1 MTDTMSS
8 RVRGGVASLTG
19 VRRWLAM
26 ILLLAIGL
34 VGIGVG
40 QSLMIDHG
48 VTFLSAGIYALGA
61 AALVILAW
69 PALSLLQ
76 GAIPGHMPQSL
87 DLPAPAWLVGAGL
100 ASSLIALGRS
110 WNRAGDASTTDIVA
124 FWLTGIVLLLL
135 AATWGSMRDNLPR
148 IDTDAMRHWPWP
160 TIGAALSIVCVAAL
174 ARLVMLGRF
183 TTVLD
188 SDEGFFLLTARQARE
203 GNLPNPFQTSFF
215 AVPDLYVAVEGW
227 LSRPFSDQFASYRI
241 VSAIAGIAAVYATWR
256 LGRRLLGPAI
266 GLAGAAIL
274 AFMPLHL
281 WASRSALNN
290 AFDACVLAIA
300 LLCADRAIGSRSR
313 TAALTSGL
321 VMGFGLF
328 GYYGSRVFPAI
339 ILAWMV
345 VAIFLP
351 ETRLPFAQLP
361 RIVGWMLIGV
371 LAAGA
376 PILGYYGANPD
387 IFMSRMRL
395 VSLSEPDAHVGLI
408 DRLTKVPNGL
418 LYPFLEQASGFHGG
432 FYRQGP
438 PFLGW
443 SLAPLVAIGGITWIV
458 WFLHGLRYPQPG
470 RARPA
475 GLLLTWLVI
484 CAGISQTE
492 DMQSQRFLA
501 VSFVWALAAGTGI
514 VVLAMALRSLV
525 RIPIRGLHL
534 LTAIA
539 LVGIAVW
546 NAHLYFSEDQ
556 QIVAYGD
563 RRTTAAYDIAWR
575 IQQLPASPDFMLVG
589 AEYLSYNGFGNWQFM
604 NPGLGDHITIMDP
617 FHQLPASVPELTN
630 GQMLILAG
638 ERPASQRC
646 AIQMRNPNARA
657 GEARNRYGTLLYT
670 VFSAGPDLVLPQDE
684 SPGETTLTPIE
695 SSLCQ
700 EQAS

>member
-1 MTDTMSS
+1 MTDMVSS
-8 RVRGGVASLTG
+8 SVRVGFASLTG
-19 VRRWLAM
+19 TRRWLVM
-26 ILLLAIGL
+26 VLLLAIG
-34 VGIGVG
+34 VAGVGVG
-40 QSLMIDHG
+40 QSLMIDDG
-48 VTFLSAGIYALGA
+48 ITFLSTGSYLLGA
-61 AALVILAW
+61 VALVVLSW
-69 PALSLLQ
+69 PALSLLR
-76 GAIPGHMPQSL
+76 GAIPAHTAQSL
-87 DLPAPAWLVGAGL
+87 DLPAPGWLIGSGL
-100 ASSLIALGRS
+100 VSALIALGRS
-110 WNRAGDASTTDIVA
+110 WNRAGDASTIDIVA

-135 AATWGSMRDNLPR
+135 AATWGSLPQRLPR
-148 IDTDAMRHWPWP
+148 IDADTVRKWPWP
-160 TIGAALSIVCVAAL
+160 TIGAGLVIVLAAAL
-174 ARLVMLGRF
+174 ARLIMLGHF

-188 SDEGFFLLTARQARE
+188 SDEGFFLLTARRARE

-227 LSRPFSDQFASYRI
+227 LSRPFSDHFASYRI
-241 VSAIAGIAAVYATWR
+241 VSALAGIVTVYATWR
-256 LGRRLLGPAI
+256 LGQRLLGPAI

-281 WASRSALNN
+281 WASRSSLNN
-290 AFDACVLAIA
+290 VFDTCVLAIA
-300 LLCADRAIGSRSR
+300 LLCADRAIGCRSR
-313 TAALTSGL
+313 TAALVSGL
-321 VMGFGLF
+321 VMGIGLF

-345 VAIFLP
+345 VAVFLP
-351 ETRLPFAQLP
+351 ESRLPIAQLP
-361 RIVGWMLIGV
+361 RLAGWMLLGV

-376 PILGYYGANPD
+376 PLVGYYGANPD

-395 VSLSEPDAHVGLI
+395 VSLSEPNAHVGLI
-408 DRLTKVPNGL
+408 DRLTKVPDGL
-418 LYPFLEQASGFHGG
+418 LYPFLDQASGFQGG

-443 SLAPLVAIGGITWIV
+443 SLAPLVAIGGVTWII
-458 WFLHGLRYPQPG
+458 WFVRGLRYPQPG
-470 RARPA
+470 RARPV

-525 RIPIRGLHL
+525 RIPSRGLYL
-534 LTAIA
+534 LTTIA
-539 LVGIAVW
+539 LIGIAVW
-546 NAHLYFSEDQ
+546 HANLYFSEDQ

-575 IQQLPASPDFMLVG
+575 IQQLPAQPDFMLVG
-589 AEYLSYNGFGNWQFM
+589 VEYLSYNGFGNWQFM
-604 NPGLGDHITIMDP
+604 NPGLGDHITIVDP
-617 FHQLPASVPELTN
+617 FRQLPANVPELAN
-630 GQMLILAG
+630 GQMLVLAG
-638 ERPASQRC
+638 ERPAAQRC
-646 AIQMRNPNARA
+646 AIQMRNPDARA